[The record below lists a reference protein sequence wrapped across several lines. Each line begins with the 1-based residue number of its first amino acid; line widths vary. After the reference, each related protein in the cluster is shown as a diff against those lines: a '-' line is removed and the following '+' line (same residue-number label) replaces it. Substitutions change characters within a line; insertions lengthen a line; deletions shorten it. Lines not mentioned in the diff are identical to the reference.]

1 MKIQI
6 REDSVTIEG
15 YVNAVER
22 ASKPL
27 YSRLGKFVEKIC
39 AGAFKRALGR
49 AEDVRILLN
58 HDWSKDLGGIKDG
71 NLELEEDNIGLHAR
85 ATITDPEVIKDARN
99 GDLVGWSF
107 GFDDVD
113 VENSRDE
120 ETGLPFRKVKDL
132 NLAEVSLLNRR
143 KSPAYVG
150 TLVNVRDDGSALF
163 YSEDNISDKVDVVR
177 YDLDQANETA
187 SEVVE
192 EIQTEIRSED
202 NTQDVI
208 SKDPVA
214 TPEVNEVSS
223 DYYARYKS
231 QIAELKSL
239 VKTNKED

>member
-27 YSRLGKFVEKIC
+27 NSRLGKFVEKIC

-58 HDWSKDLGGIKDG
+58 HDWQRDLGGIKDG

-150 TLVNVRDDGSALF
+150 TLVNVRDDGSTVY
-163 YSEDNISDKVDVVR
+163 YSEDNITEKIETID
-177 YDLDQANETA
+177 ETA
-187 SEVVE
+187 NKLDETTAE
-192 EIQTEIRSED
+192 AIAEIRAED
-202 NTQDVI
+202 PQVKAQD
-208 SKDPVA
+208 PET
-214 TPEVNEVSS
+214 TPANDDIKSYDNS
-223 DYYARYKS
+223 RYKNI
-231 QIAELKSL
+231 IAELKESL
-239 VKTNKED
+239 VKN

>member
-27 YSRLGKFVEKIC
+27 YSRLGRFVEKIC
-39 AGAFKRALGR
+39 AGAFNRALNR

-58 HDWSKDLGGIKDG
+58 HDWQRDLGGIKDG

-107 GFDDVD
+107 GFDDLPNG
-113 VENSRDE
+113 VEETRDE

-132 NLAEVSLLNRR
+132 ALYEVSLLNRK

-150 TLVNVRDDGSALF
+150 TLVNVRDDGSTIL
-163 YSEDNISDKVDVVR
+163 YSEDTEDEVEVID
-177 YDLDQANETA
+177 ETTKEA
-187 SEVVE
+187 LE
-192 EIQTEIRSED
+192 EIRED
-202 NTQDVI
+202 TQVET
-208 SKDPVA
+208 KDPEIKA
-214 TPEVNEVSS
+214 PEKTEVSS
-223 DYYARYKS
+223 EYYARYKNI
-231 QIAELKSL
+231 IAELKSL
-239 VKTNKED
+239 VNN

>member
-6 REDSVTIEG
+6 RADSVTIEG

-27 YSRLGKFVEKIC
+27 NSRLGKFVEKIC
-39 AGAFKRALGR
+39 AGAFNRALGR

-113 VENSRDE
+113 VEETRDD

-132 NLAEVSLLNRR
+132 NLAEVSLLNR
-143 KSPAYVG
+143 KKTPAYVG
-150 TLVNVRDDGSALF
+150 TLVNVRDDGSTVY
-163 YSEDNISDKVDVVR
+163 YSEDTEDEVEIID
-177 YDLDQANETA
+177 ETIK
-187 SEVVE
+187 ETLE
-192 EIQTEIRSED
+192 EIREDTQVEAKEPDTEPAK
-202 NTQDVI
+202 T
-208 SKDPVA
+208 
-214 TPEVNEVSS
+214 EVSS
-223 DYYARYKS
+223 EYYARYRNI
-231 QIAELKSL
+231 IAELKGL
-239 VKTNKED
+239 VNN

>member
-27 YSRLGKFVEKIC
+27 YSRLGRFIEKIC

-58 HDWSKDLGGIKDG
+58 HDWTRDLGGIKDG

-107 GFDDVD
+107 GFDDLPNG
-113 VENSRDE
+113 VEETRDA

-132 NLAEVSLLNRR
+132 QLYEVSLLNRR

-150 TLVNVRDDGSALF
+150 TLVNVRDDGSTIL
-163 YSEDNISDKVDVVR
+163 YSEDTEDEVEIINLEER
-177 YDLDQANETA
+177 AEDQ
-187 SEVVE
+187 SEA
-192 EIQTEIRSED
+192 
-202 NTQDVI
+202 
-208 SKDPVA
+208 KDPETD
-214 TPEVNEVSS
+214 TPEITEVSS

-231 QIAELKSL
+231 QIDELKKL
-239 VKTNKED
+239 VKN

>member
-6 REDSVTIEG
+6 RADSVTIEG

-27 YSRLGKFVEKIC
+27 NSRLGKFIEKIC
-39 AGAFKRALGR
+39 AGAFNRALGR

-113 VENSRDE
+113 VEETRDA

-150 TLVNVRDDGSALF
+150 TLVNVRDDGSTVY
-163 YSEDNISDKVDVVR
+163 YSEDTEDAVEII
-177 YDLDQANETA
+177 DLEERAEEAQ
-187 SEVVE
+187 SEA
-192 EIQTEIRSED
+192 
-202 NTQDVI
+202 
-208 SKDPVA
+208 KDPEPN
-214 TPEVNEVSS
+214 TPEVKEVSS

-231 QIAELKSL
+231 QIDELKKL
-239 VKTNKED
+239 VKN

>member
-27 YSRLGKFVEKIC
+27 YSRLGRFVEKIC

-58 HDWSKDLGGIKDG
+58 HDWTRDLGGIKDG

-107 GFDDVD
+107 GFDDVN
-113 VENSRDE
+113 VEETRDE

-132 NLAEVSLLNRR
+132 NLAEVSLLNRK

-150 TLVNVRDDGSALF
+150 TLVNVRDDGSTLY
-163 YSEDNISDKVDVVR
+163 YSEDTEDEIEIIDASVIDASVIISGTVR
-177 YDLDQANETA
+177 TEDQ
-187 SEVVE
+187 SEA
-192 EIQTEIRSED
+192 
-202 NTQDVI
+202 
-208 SKDPVA
+208 KDPEPN
-214 TPEVNEVSS
+214 TPEVKEVSS
-223 DYYARYKS
+223 EYYARYRNI
-231 QIAELKSL
+231 IAELKSL
-239 VKTNKED
+239 VNN

>member
-27 YSRLGKFVEKIC
+27 YSRLGRFVEKIC
-39 AGAFKRALGR
+39 AGAFNRALGR

-58 HDWSKDLGGIKDG
+58 HDWDRDLGGIKDG

-107 GFDDVD
+107 GFDDLPNG
-113 VENSRDE
+113 VEETRDE

-132 NLAEVSLLNRR
+132 ALYEVSLLNRR
-143 KSPAYVG
+143 KTPAYVG
-150 TLVNVRDDGSALF
+150 TLVNVRDDGSTIL
-163 YSEDNISDKVDVVR
+163 YSDDTND
-177 YDLDQANETA
+177 
-187 SEVVE
+187 EVEIVE
-192 EIQTEIRSED
+192 EVRAEDIAQGEVSEAAKEPETEPAK
-202 NTQDVI
+202 T
-208 SKDPVA
+208 
-214 TPEVNEVSS
+214 EVSS
-223 DYYARYKS
+223 EYYARYRNI
-231 QIAELKSL
+231 IAELKGL
-239 VKTNKED
+239 VNN

>member
-6 REDSVTIEG
+6 RADSVTIEG

-27 YSRLGKFVEKIC
+27 NSRLGKFVEKIC
-39 AGAFKRALGR
+39 AGAFNRALGR

-58 HDWSKDLGGIKDG
+58 HDWSRDLGGIKDG

-107 GFDDVD
+107 GFDDVN
-113 VENSRDE
+113 VEETRDD

-132 NLAEVSLLNRR
+132 NLAEVSLLNR
-143 KSPAYVG
+143 KKTPAYVG
-150 TLVNVRDDGSALF
+150 TLVNVRDDGSTIL
-163 YSEDNISDKVDVVR
+163 YSEATEEDIELIDETTKESLEELRAEDPQK
-177 YDLDQANETA
+177 DQ
-187 SEVVE
+187 
-192 EIQTEIRSED
+192 
-202 NTQDVI
+202 
-208 SKDPVA
+208 KDPET
-214 TPEVNEVSS
+214 TPEVKEVSS

-231 QIAELKSL
+231 QIDELKKL
-239 VKTNKED
+239 VKN

>member
-1 MKIQI
+1 MKILV

-27 YSRLGKFVEKIC
+27 YSRLGRFVEKIC

-58 HDWSKDLGGIKDG
+58 HDWQRDLGGIKDG

-107 GFDDVD
+107 GFDDLPNG
-113 VENSRDE
+113 VEETRDE

-132 NLAEVSLLNRR
+132 ALYEVSLLNRR
-143 KSPAYVG
+143 KTPAYVG
-150 TLVNVRDDGSALF
+150 TLVNVRDDGSTIL
-163 YSEDNISDKVDVVR
+163 YSEDTEDEVELVD
-177 YDLDQANETA
+177 ETTKEA
-187 SEVVE
+187 LE
-192 EIQTEIRSED
+192 ELRAEDIAQGTITEAKE
-202 NTQDVI
+202 
-208 SKDPVA
+208 
-214 TPEVNEVSS
+214 PETEPAKTEVSS
-223 DYYARYKS
+223 EYYARYRNI
-231 QIAELKSL
+231 IAELKGL
-239 VKTNKED
+239 VNN

>member
-1 MKIQI
+1 MKILI

-27 YSRLGKFVEKIC
+27 YSRLGRFVEKIC

-49 AEDVRILLN
+49 ADDVRILLN

-107 GFDDVD
+107 GFDDLPNG
-113 VENSRDE
+113 VEETRDE

-132 NLAEVSLLNRR
+132 ALYEVSLLNRR

-150 TLVNVRDDGSALF
+150 TLVNVRDDGSTIL
-163 YSEDNISDKVDVVR
+163 YSENTEDKV
-177 YDLDQANETA
+177 EFI
-187 SEVVE
+187 VE
-192 EIQTEIRSED
+192 EVRAEDIAQGTITEAKE
-202 NTQDVI
+202 
-208 SKDPVA
+208 
-214 TPEVNEVSS
+214 PETEPAKTEVSS
-223 DYYARYKS
+223 EYYARYKNI
-231 QIAELKSL
+231 IAELKSL
-239 VKTNKED
+239 VNN

>member
-27 YSRLGKFVEKIC
+27 YSRLGQFVEKIC

-58 HDWSKDLGGIKDG
+58 HDWTRDLGGIKDG

-107 GFDDVD
+107 GFDDLPNG
-113 VENSRDE
+113 VEETRDE

-132 NLAEVSLLNRR
+132 KLYEVSLLNRR

-150 TLVNVRDDGSALF
+150 TLVNVRDDGSTIL
-163 YSEDNISDKVDVVR
+163 YSEDTEDKAELID
-177 YDLDQANETA
+177 ETTKEA
-187 SEVVE
+187 LE
-192 EIQTEIRSED
+192 EIREDTQVETKEPETEPAK
-202 NTQDVI
+202 T
-208 SKDPVA
+208 
-214 TPEVNEVSS
+214 EVSS
-223 DYYARYKS
+223 EYYARYKN
-231 QIAELKSL
+231 IINELKEL
-239 VKTNKED
+239 VKN

>member
-6 REDSVTIEG
+6 RADSVTIEG

-27 YSRLGKFVEKIC
+27 NSRLGKFVEKIC
-39 AGAFKRALGR
+39 AGAFNRALGR

-113 VENSRDE
+113 VEETRDD

-132 NLAEVSLLNRR
+132 NLAEVSLLNR
-143 KSPAYVG
+143 KKTPAYVG
-150 TLVNVRDDGSALF
+150 TLVNVRDDGSTVY
-163 YSEDNISDKVDVVR
+163 YSEDNIS
-177 YDLDQANETA
+177 ETV
-187 SEVVE
+187 ETIVE
-192 EIQTEIRSED
+192 EVRAEDIAQCTVSEAAKEPETEPAK
-202 NTQDVI
+202 T
-208 SKDPVA
+208 
-214 TPEVNEVSS
+214 EVSS
-223 DYYARYKS
+223 EYYARYRNI
-231 QIAELKSL
+231 IAELKGL
-239 VKTNKED
+239 VNN

>member
-27 YSRLGKFVEKIC
+27 YSRLGRFVEKIC

-49 AEDVRILLN
+49 ADDVRILLN
-58 HDWSKDLGGIKDG
+58 HDWQRDLGGIKDG

-107 GFDDVD
+107 GFDDLPNG
-113 VENSRDE
+113 VEETRDE

-132 NLAEVSLLNRR
+132 ALYEVSLLNRR

-150 TLVNVRDDGSALF
+150 TLVNVRDDGSTIL
-163 YSEDNISDKVDVVR
+163 YSEDTEDEVELVDETKKEALEELR
-177 YDLDQANETA
+177 AEDPQEDQKDPETA
-187 SEVVE
+187 
-192 EIQTEIRSED
+192 
-202 NTQDVI
+202 
-208 SKDPVA
+208 
-214 TPEVNEVSS
+214 PEVKEVSS
-223 DYYARYKS
+223 EYYARYRNI
-231 QIAELKSL
+231 IAELKNS
-239 VKTNKED
+239 VNN

>member
-6 REDSVTIEG
+6 RADSVTIEG

-27 YSRLGKFVEKIC
+27 YSRLGRFVEKIC

-49 AEDVRILLN
+49 ADDVRILLN
-58 HDWSKDLGGIKDG
+58 HDWQRDLGGIKDG

-107 GFDDVD
+107 GFDDLPNG
-113 VENSRDE
+113 VEETRDE

-132 NLAEVSLLNRR
+132 KLYEVSLLNRR

-150 TLVNVRDDGSALF
+150 TLVNVRDDGSTIL
-163 YSEDNISDKVDVVR
+163 YSEDTEDKAELIDETTKEALEELR
-177 YDLDQANETA
+177 AEDPQEDQ
-187 SEVVE
+187 
-192 EIQTEIRSED
+192 
-202 NTQDVI
+202 
-208 SKDPVA
+208 KDPETKA
-214 TPEVNEVSS
+214 PEKTEVSS
-223 DYYARYKS
+223 EYYARYRNI
-231 QIAELKSL
+231 IAELKSL
-239 VKTNKED
+239 VNN

>member
-6 REDSVTIEG
+6 RADSVTIEG

-27 YSRLGKFVEKIC
+27 NSRLGKFVEKIC

-107 GFDDVD
+107 GFDDID
-113 VENSRDE
+113 VEETRDE

-150 TLVNVRDDGSALF
+150 TLVNVRDDGSVVYYA
-163 YSEDNISDKVDVVR
+163 EDTESDV
-177 YDLDQANETA
+177 
-187 SEVVE
+187 EVVDE
-192 EIQTEIRSED
+192 TTKEALAEIRED
-202 NTQDVI
+202 TQET
-208 SKDPVA
+208 DPETSA
-214 TPEVNEVSS
+214 PEVKEVSS
-223 DYYARYKS
+223 EYYARYRS
-231 QIAELKSL
+231 QINELKKL
-239 VKTNKED
+239 VKTNKEVN

>member
-27 YSRLGKFVEKIC
+27 NSRLGKFVEKIC

-107 GFDDVD
+107 GFDDRE

-132 NLAEVSLLNRR
+132 DLAEVSLLNRR

-150 TLVNVRDDGSALF
+150 TLVNVRDDGSTI
-163 YSEDNISDKVDVVR
+163 YCSEDNITENIETID
-177 YDLDQANETA
+177 ETA
-187 SEVVE
+187 NKLDETTAE
-192 EIQTEIRSED
+192 AIAEIRAED
-202 NTQDVI
+202 PQAKAQDPETTPANDVI
-208 SKDPVA
+208 KSYD
-214 TPEVNEVSS
+214 NS
-223 DYYARYKS
+223 RYKNI
-231 QIAELKSL
+231 IAELKTMRDS
-239 VKTNKED
+239 VKN